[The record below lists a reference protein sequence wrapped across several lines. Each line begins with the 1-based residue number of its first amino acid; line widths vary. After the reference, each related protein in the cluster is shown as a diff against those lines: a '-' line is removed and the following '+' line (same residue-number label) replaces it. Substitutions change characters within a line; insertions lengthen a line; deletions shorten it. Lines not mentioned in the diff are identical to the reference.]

1 MQVAAADV
9 PFGDV
14 SVKCSMSRNAFDGKL
29 SARRTLLELLSLV
42 MMSRTLPSEL
52 SEGWARRC
60 QSAGEKNERMKET
73 RHFCRSRVV
82 AVDDPEAR

>member
-42 MMSRTLPSEL
+42 MMSRTLPSEP
-52 SEGWARRC
+52 SEPTRDGQGDANPLG
-60 QSAGEKNERMKET
+60 SKMKE
-73 RHFCRSRVV
+73 
-82 AVDDPEAR
+82 